1 MQAGGKVV
9 ARWEYVAAGG
19 ERSKDQKSKDLI
31 TPKSSAKKATS
42 GLDMPANRY
51 EALLPQRKFPAL
63 PDSAAA
69 KGSEEGA
76 KGTREAG
83 STSLSGSTSPTSG
96 SQSTF
101 QPIWKVSS
109 LEVLV
114 CLVVAWGER

>member
-1 MQAGGKVV
+1 VQAGGKIV

-19 ERSKDQKSKDLI
+19 ERSKDQKSKHLI
-31 TPKSSAKKATS
+31 TPKSSAKKATN

-51 EALLPQRKFPAL
+51 AALLPQRKFTAL

-83 STSLSGSTSPTSG
+83 STSLSGSTVSE
-96 SQSTF
+96 SQSIF
-101 QPIWKVSS
+101 QPFEKVLR
-109 LEVLV
+109 LEVFV

>member
-51 EALLPQRKFPAL
+51 EALLPQRKFAAL

-83 STSLSGSTSPTSG
+83 SMSLSG

-101 QPIWKVSS
+101 QPTWKVSS